1 MFPLLALIPPTAIA
15 MVTHSLELLVG
26 ITGSYAGAG
35 IQYVVPA
42 ALVFQAR
49 KQVIS
54 IPVYLIGVCILQ
66 TNFSLPVCDGPV
78 VPSKIGLI

>member
-42 ALVFQAR
+42 ALVYQAR
-49 KQVIS
+49 QQVI
-54 IPVYLIGVCILQ
+54 PVSLVGFCILQ
-66 TNFSLPVCDGPV
+66 TNFNFTVCGPGCAQ
-78 VPSKIGLI
+78 PNGPH